1 MSNESSKWQETKKTI
16 LDNEH
21 SLGEQ
26 APGTPFAI
34 VALSYLGVLA
44 VGCGLVALVI
54 WVSR

>member
-1 MSNESSKWQETKKTI
+1 MSDDSSILQDAKEAI

-21 SLGEQ
+21 SIGEK

-44 VGCGLVALVI
+44 VGCGVVALVMWSI
-54 WVSR
+54 S